1 MMIEAIK
8 FYVSRFLYVF
18 YNPVITWI
26 IKLKSLEDLG
36 RLFYNYN
43 YNKMK
48 FLKYFINI
56 NSKIWIKQLN
66 DTDIKKITKKIM
78 IP

>member
-8 FYVSRFLYVF
+8 FYVSIFLYVF

-36 RLFYNYN
+36 RLFYNYS

-66 DTDIKKITKKIM
+66 DTDIRKITKKIM